1 MRIRNIF
8 GILCIFLAVA
18 QTGGDGITRHRNLG
32 KAFYEGPTTQAQAV
46 EEFRKALEMAPDSAI
61 DRLNYGLALLR
72 AGKTAEG
79 VVELER
85 VQQQDPTLPH
95 TWFNL
100 GIEYKRRGEAEQ
112 AIAQFQQMVKL
123 APNDAI
129 SHYNLAASY
138 RIAGR
143 DAEAIKHFEIA
154 ARLEPNLAGPH
165 FQLFNAYRAA
175 GRQTD
180 AKRELEIF
188 QKIKIEQE
196 GAAIPEDME
205 WNAYAEV
212 YETIDGAAAAQPEA
226 KYITRHL
233 AGKVDAGTAGMALI
247 DADGDG
253 GTDLLVWSGQG
264 LALYRNG
271 SAPAGKA
278 FPAGPVISAAPGDFN
293 NDGLSDVAVL
303 TPSGVVLYRNQ
314 KGKFLRQEA
323 RLPSGVF
330 NKAVWLDYDHDYDLD
345 LVLLGKESRLLRNQ
359 GAAGFA
365 DRTADFPFVQGEALD
380 GVVFRLVPDSKSM
393 DLAVSYR
400 ESTGVLYRDQ
410 LGGVYKAEPLD
421 TLAEGARGLD
431 AVDRN
436 RNGHIEV
443 IAESGAP
450 SVTADFDGD
459 GDFDVV
465 SVTPGGAIQRKD
477 NQAGG
482 GSWIAV
488 RLEGVRNLKLAHYAE
503 VEVKA
508 GRVYGKQIYAGVPLL
523 FHLGPYKEAD
533 TVRITWPNGLIQ
545 NEVRQP
551 AGKMHVY
558 KEKPRLSGSCPM
570 IWSWN
575 GNEFTFITDV
585 LGVAPL
591 GASAG
596 DGSYFPVD
604 HDEDIQIPRDAI
616 AERDGAYEI
625 RITEELSEVAYLD
638 KVSLIAIDHA
648 TDVEIF
654 TNDKFKGPPFPEF
667 RLFGIRNRIVPLRA
681 RQNGFDVTS
690 SVLRRDRVYPERFR
704 RKMNGVAEKWA
715 LELDFD
721 TNAARDNRALLVLN
735 GWVDWAD
742 GSTFLA
748 EAQEGR
754 GGLIT
759 PYLEVRDARGKWQ
772 TVIED
777 MGMPAGKP
785 KTIVVDLTGKFL
797 SSSRE
802 VRIVT
807 NLAVYWDEIFLSE
820 GTAPPQIKVTA
831 LSPGGNLSF
840 RGFSR
845 VVIHPQ
851 HRQPER
857 FLYPDP
863 LPVSMWNQTPGL
875 YTRYGAI
882 DPLLKEGDDRFVIM
896 GSGDELRLRFD
907 ARHLPALPSGFSRN
921 FLLLVEGWAKDRD
934 ANTAFSQT
942 VEPLPFRRMSAYPY
956 PPAERYPNTPVHSAY
971 QREYN
976 VRPARQLLRP
986 LGSGGQPR

>member
-1 MRIRNIF
+1 MRNIF
-8 GILCIFLAVA
+8 GILGIFLAAA
-18 QTGGDGITRHRNLG
+18 QTGGDGLTRYRNLG

-61 DRLNYGLALLR
+61 DRLNYGLSLLR

-79 VVELER
+79 IVELER

-100 GIEYKRRGEAEQ
+100 GIEYKRRGEAER
-112 AIAQFQQMVKL
+112 AIAQFRQMVRL

-138 RIAGR
+138 RIAGM

-175 GRQTD
+175 GRQAD

-188 QKIKIEQE
+188 QKIKREQE
-196 GAAIPEDME
+196 GTAIPEDME
-205 WNAYAEV
+205 WNVYAEV
-212 YETIDGAAAAQPEA
+212 YETIDGVAAVQPEA
-226 KYITRHL
+226 KYVTRHL
-233 AGKVDAGTAGMALI
+233 VGKVDAGTAGMALI

-253 GTDLLVWSGQG
+253 GRDLLVWSGQG
-264 LALYRNG
+264 LALYLNG
-271 SAPAGKA
+271 SMLVAKA
-278 FPAGPVISAAPGDFN
+278 FPTGPVISAAPGDFD
-293 NDGLSDVAVL
+293 NDGLSDVAVV
-303 TPSGVVLYRNQ
+303 TSSGVVLYRNR
-314 KGKFLRQEA
+314 KGKFLKQEV
-323 RLPSGVF
+323 RPSKGVF

-345 LVLLGKESRLLRNQ
+345 LVLLGKDTRLLRNQ

-365 DRTADFPFVQGEALD
+365 DRTTDFPFVQGEALD
-380 GVVFRLVPDSKSM
+380 GVVFRLVPDSKGM

-400 ESTGVLYRDQ
+400 ERKGVLYRDQ
-410 LGGVYKAEPLD
+410 LGGVYQAESLD

-436 RNGHIEV
+436 RDGHVEV

-465 SVTPGGAIQRKD
+465 SVRPGGTIQRKD
-477 NQAGG
+477 NHSGG

-488 RLEGVRNLKLAHYAE
+488 RLEGVKNLKLAHYAE

-508 GRVYGKQIYAGVPLL
+508 GRVYGKQIYRGVPLL
-523 FHLGPYKEAD
+523 FHLGPFKEAD

-545 NEVRQP
+545 NEIRQP
-551 AGKMHVY
+551 ASGMKVY
-558 KEKPRLSGSCPM
+558 TEKPRLSGSCPM

-575 GNEFTFITDV
+575 GSEFTFITDV

-604 HDEDIQIPRDAI
+604 HDEYIQIPRDAI
-616 AERDGAYEI
+616 AEREGAYKI

-648 TDVEIF
+648 ADIEVF

-667 RLFGIRNRIVPLRA
+667 RLFGVRKRIVPLRA

-690 SVLRRDRVYPERFR
+690 RVLHRDRIYPEHFR
-704 RKMNGVAEKWA
+704 RKMNGVAEKWE
-715 LELDFD
+715 LELDFG
-721 TNAARDNRALLVLN
+721 TSAARDNRALLVLN

-742 GSTFLA
+742 GSTFRA
-748 EAQEGR
+748 EVQKGR
-754 GGLIT
+754 GGLFT
-759 PYLEVRDARGKWQ
+759 PYLEMRDAHGKWQ

-777 MGMPAGKP
+777 MGIPAGKP

-797 SSSRE
+797 SPSRE
-802 VRIVT
+802 IRIVT

-820 GTAPPQIKVTA
+820 DTASPQTKMTVLPPDA
-831 LSPGGNLSF
+831 DLSF

-845 VVIHPQ
+845 VVVHPQ
-851 HRQPER
+851 RRQPER

-875 YTRYGAI
+875 YTRYGAVG
-882 DPLLKEGDDRFVIM
+882 PLLKRGDDRFVIM
-896 GSGDELRLRFD
+896 GSGDELRLSFD
-907 ARHLPALPSGFSRN
+907 ARRLPVLPSGFSRD

-942 VEPLPFRRMSAYPY
+942 VEPLPFRGMSAYPY
-956 PPAERYPNTPVHSAY
+956 PPVERYPDTPGHSAY
-971 QREYN
+971 RREYN
-976 VRPARQLLRP
+976 IRPARQLLRP